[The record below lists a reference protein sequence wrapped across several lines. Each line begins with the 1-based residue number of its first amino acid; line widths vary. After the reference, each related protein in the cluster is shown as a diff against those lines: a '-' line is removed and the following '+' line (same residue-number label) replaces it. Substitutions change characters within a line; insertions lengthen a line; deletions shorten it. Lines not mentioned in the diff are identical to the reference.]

1 MNKQPNW
8 NKIMRERISR
18 TADILERNQRMKEKY
33 QPKKHVLSKEEFRK
47 RLVRD
52 LCIDS

>member
-1 MNKQPNW
+1 MDKQPNW

-33 QPKKHVLSKEEFRK
+33 QPKKQVLAKEQCRK
-47 RLVRD
+47 ILMRELG
-52 LCIDS
+52 INS